1 MKRVTLKIQG
11 MTCMGCVATVRKV
24 LEKKGAKDI
33 KVSLEEGRAEF
44 ILENGNLDEILK
56 ALEIVGYPPVVESD

>member
-1 MKRVTLKIQG
+1 

-33 KVSLEEGRAEF
+33 KVSLEQERAEF
-44 ILENGNLDEILK
+44 MLEDGNLDEILK
-56 ALEIVGYPPVVESD
+56 ALEVVGYPPIVESEGRP